1 MNILTAFNTMADPVF
16 NGRVYRNFAGSSPVA
31 PYATFSRVAAVEGV
45 TLDENGGT
53 DNETETRIQL
63 DIYAAGGTELD
74 ALVEEVRA
82 ALKSWAVSNIILL
95 EMDGWM
101 PENGL
106 YRVTLD
112 IATIA

>member
-1 MNILTAFNTMADPVF
+1 MSILSDFNALADPIF
-16 NGRVYRNFAGSSPVA
+16 SGRVYRNNAGDSPIA
-31 PYATFSRVAAVEGV
+31 PYAVFFRVAGVEGV

-74 ALVEEVRA
+74 DLVDTMKA
-82 ALKSWAVSNIILL
+82 ALKSWTVSNIILL
-95 EMDGWM
+95 EMDGWE
-101 PENGL
+101 PENKL
-106 YRVTLD
+106 NRITLD